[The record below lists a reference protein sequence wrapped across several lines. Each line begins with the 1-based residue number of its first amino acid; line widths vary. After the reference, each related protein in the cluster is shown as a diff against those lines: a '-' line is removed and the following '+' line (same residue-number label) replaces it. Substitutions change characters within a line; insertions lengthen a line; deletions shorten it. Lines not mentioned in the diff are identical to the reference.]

1 MGLCSHRKETSS
13 IVCLGNLRRLTS
25 KFFVGIGLMWN
36 FKFDGSLFVSVSKR
50 PGSQGYHLIYFDR
63 DVKLNHWLFFGLT
76 LCSFLLLGTV
86 IFSLACG
93 WGTILGWGFCILE
106 YSPVCRGRCFLRSNY
121 RYVENGGFPVFW
133 NPGFSSMSL
142 ECWGL
147 CRKVIFPFDFFIYIF
162 KVFCPP
168 WDSFEALFPGYF
180 VW

>member
-50 PGSQGYHLIYFDR
+50 PGSQGVSSYLFRSRCKAQPLAFMD
-63 DVKLNHWLFFGLT
+63 WL
-76 LCSFLLLGTV
+76 CAVLLLGTV

-93 WGTILGWGFCILE
+93 WGTILGWGFCIVE
-106 YSPVCRGRCFLRSNY
+106 YSPDY
-121 RYVENGGFPVFW
+121 RYVFDIRKRRLSCFLKPW
-133 NPGFSSMSL
+133 IL
-142 ECWGL
+142 EYDSGML
-147 CRKVIFPFDFFIYIF
+147 RFMPKSDIPFDFFIYIF

-168 WDSFEALFPGYF
+168 WDSFEALFPWYF